1 MCDVHC
7 RVRLAVS
14 SPQTGGTEAL
24 VTSIPELDA
33 TLPVTVVH
41 GDIQVMALHLL
52 GDRRVR
58 EGLGDSA

>member
-7 RVRLAVS
+7 RVLLAVS

-41 GDIQVMALHLL
+41 GDIQVMALHL

-58 EGLGDSA
+58 EGLG